1 MRKITEII
9 LHCSATA
16 EGLDFSVRDIRAWHK
31 AQGWA
36 DVGYHYVV
44 RLDGTVQEGRPLDQ
58 AGAHCKGHNAASIGI
73 CYIGG
78 LAADGRTPKDT
89 RTTAQRA
96 AIRALVTRLRRQFPA
111 ATVHGHNE
119 FAAKAC
125 PCFDV
130 RAEYG
135 SGGTQQAAVSR
146 QQAAVSTQQEANG
159 TQQAAGSS
167 TRLRAFAI
175 LAAIAAA
182 ASLLFAGVASCT
194 GARRA
199 AVRTEQHAATAT
211 DDRLEA
217 RTSSAAARTSAA
229 DFLAAR
235 HVADTVTVRDTLRVT
250 EYQQGCTLF
259 VTREAVRWRDRTLTR
274 RDTSALRAFS
284 STSTA
289 SSTDTSR
296 TSRRE
301 LLVNAIKADHPPAAS
316 SATWWSSRPLMAIL
330 NLLAA
335 AAALVA
341 FIELRRYR
349 KEKERKG

>member
-9 LHCSATA
+9 LHCSATS
-16 EGLDFSVRDIRAWHK
+16 EGLDFGVSDIRAWHK
-31 AQGWA
+31 AQGWK

-44 RLDGTVQEGRPLDQ
+44 RLDGTVQEGRPLEQ
-58 AGAHCKGHNAASIGI
+58 AGAHCKGHNDRSIGI

-125 PCFDV
+125 PCFNV
-130 RAEYG
+130 REEYG
-135 SGGTQQAAVSR
+135 MGGTQQACGTQQAASSTQQEAGGTQQAA
-146 QQAAVSTQQEANG
+146 G
-159 TQQAAGSS
+159 TSA
-167 TRLRAFAI
+167 RLRTFAV
-175 LAAIAAA
+175 LAVLAAA
-182 ASLLFAGVASCT
+182 ACLLFACVSSCT

-199 AVRTEQHAATAT
+199 EVRTARTSTAE
-211 DDRLEA
+211 DRLEA
-217 RTSSAAARTSAA
+217 RTSTADDRRHTADITAARYLT
-229 DFLAAR
+229 
-235 HVADTVTVRDTLRVT
+235 DTVTVRDTLRVT
-250 EYQQGCTLF
+250 ERQQGCTLY
-259 VTREAVRWRDRTLTR
+259 VTRDLVRWRDRTVAL
-274 RDTSALRAFS
+274 RDTSALRAL
-284 STSTA
+284 TSTVTSA
-289 SSTDTSR
+289 RTDTSR
-296 TSRRE
+296 TLTATDSTS
-301 LLVNAIKADHPPAAS
+301 ATSTADHPPAAP
-316 SATWWSSRPLMAIL
+316 SASWWSSRPLMAIL

-349 KEKERKG
+349 KEQERKG

>member
-44 RLDGTVQEGRPLDQ
+44 RLDGTVQEGRPLEQ
-58 AGAHCKGHNAASIGI
+58 AGAHCKGHNDRSIGI

-135 SGGTQQAAVSR
+135 K
-146 QQAAVSTQQEANG
+146 
-159 TQQAAGSS
+159 QQAAGTA

-175 LAAIAAA
+175 LAVIAAA
-182 ASLLFAGVASCT
+182 ASLLFAGVTSCT

-199 AVRTEQHAATAT
+199 AVRTEQHSATAT

-217 RTSSAAARTSAA
+217 RTSTAADSRHTADFTAARYLT
-229 DFLAAR
+229 
-235 HVADTVTVRDTLRVT
+235 DTVTVRDTLRVT
-250 EYQQGCTLF
+250 ERQQGCTLF
-259 VTREAVRWRDRTLTR
+259 VTRDAVRWRDRTLTR
-274 RDTSALRAFS
+274 RDTSALTALTDTRTDTRTDTARSFRATART
-284 STSTA
+284 STS
-289 SSTDTSR
+289 
-296 TSRRE
+296 
-301 LLVNAIKADHPPAAS
+301 ADHPPAAA
-316 SATWWSSRPLMAIL
+316 SASWWTSRPFMAIL

-349 KEKERKG
+349 QEQERKGGR

>member
-96 AIRALVTRLRRQFPA
+96 ALRALVTRLQRQYPA

-125 PCFDV
+125 PCFNV
-130 RAEYG
+130 RE
-135 SGGTQQAAVSR
+135 
-146 QQAAVSTQQEANG
+146 EFG

-199 AVRTEQHAATAT
+199 AVRTEQHAATST
-211 DDRLEA
+211 DDRIEA
-217 RTSSAAARTSAA
+217 RTSTAASSTSAA
-229 DFLAAR
+229 DFTAAR
-235 HVADTVTVRDTLRVT
+235 YLTDTVTVRDTLRVT
-250 EYQQGCTLF
+250 EYQQGCTLY
-259 VTREAVRWRDRTLTR
+259 VTRDLVRWRDRTLTR
-274 RDTSALRAFS
+274 RDTSALTALTDTRTDTRSDTARSFRATARTS
-284 STSTA
+284 ST
-289 SSTDTSR
+289 
-296 TSRRE
+296 
-301 LLVNAIKADHPPAAS
+301 ADHPPAAA
-316 SATWWSSRPLMAIL
+316 SASWWTSRPLMAIL

-349 KEKERKG
+349 QEQERKGGR

>member
-9 LHCSATA
+9 IHCSATA

-31 AQGWA
+31 AQGWK

-44 RLDGTVQEGRPLDQ
+44 RLDGTVQEGRPIDQ
-58 AGAHCKGHNAASIGI
+58 AGAHCKGHNDRSIGI

-96 AIRALVTRLRRQFPA
+96 ALRALVTRLQRQFPA

-125 PCFDV
+125 PCFNV
-130 RAEYG
+130 RE
-135 SGGTQQAAVSR
+135 
-146 QQAAVSTQQEANG
+146 EFG

-199 AVRTEQHAATAT
+199 AVRTEQHAATST
-211 DDRLEA
+211 DDRIEA
-217 RTSSAAARTSAA
+217 RTSTAASSTSAA
-229 DFLAAR
+229 DFTAAR
-235 HVADTVTVRDTLRVT
+235 YLTDTVTVRDTLRVT
-250 EYQQGCTLF
+250 EYQQGCTLY
-259 VTREAVRWRDRTLTR
+259 VTRDLVRWRDRTLTR
-274 RDTSALRAFS
+274 RDTSALTALTDTRTDTRTDTARSFRATARTS
-284 STSTA
+284 ST
-289 SSTDTSR
+289 
-296 TSRRE
+296 
-301 LLVNAIKADHPPAAS
+301 ADHPPAAA
-316 SATWWSSRPLMAIL
+316 SASWWTSRPLMAIL

-349 KEKERKG
+349 QEQERKGGR

>member
-44 RLDGTVQEGRPLDQ
+44 RLDGTVQEGRPLEQ
-58 AGAHCKGHNAASIGI
+58 AGAHCKGHNDRSIGI

-96 AIRALVTRLRRQFPA
+96 AIRALVTRLQRQYPS

-130 RAEYG
+130 RAEFG
-135 SGGTQQAAVSR
+135 KEGTK
-146 QQAAVSTQQEANG
+146 
-159 TQQAAGSS
+159 QAAGTA
-167 TRLRAFAI
+167 TRLRTFAV
-175 LAAIAAA
+175 LAAVTAA
-182 ASLLFAGVASCT
+182 ASLLFACVASCT

-199 AVRTEQHAATAT
+199 AVRTEQHTATAT

-217 RTSSAAARTSAA
+217 RTSTAADSRHTADFTAARYLT
-229 DFLAAR
+229 
-235 HVADTVTVRDTLRVT
+235 DTVTVRDTLRVT
-250 EYQQGCTLF
+250 ERQQGCTLF

-274 RDTSALRAFS
+274 RDTSALSALTDTRTDTRSDTARTHTATART
-284 STSTA
+284 STS
-289 SSTDTSR
+289 
-296 TSRRE
+296 
-301 LLVNAIKADHPPAAS
+301 ADHPPAAP
-316 SATWWSSRPLMAIL
+316 SASWWTSRPFMAIL

-349 KEKERKG
+349 QEQERKGGR

>member
-44 RLDGTVQEGRPLDQ
+44 RLDGTVQEGRPLEQ
-58 AGAHCKGHNAASIGI
+58 AGAHCKGHNDRSIGI

-96 AIRALVTRLRRQFPA
+96 AIRALVTRLQRQYPA

-130 RAEYG
+130 RAEY
-135 SGGTQQAAVSR
+135 
-146 QQAAVSTQQEANG
+146 G

-182 ASLLFAGVASCT
+182 ASLLFAGVTSCT

-199 AVRTEQHAATAT
+199 AVRTEQHTAT

-217 RTSSAAARTSAA
+217 RTSTAA
-229 DFLAAR
+229 DIRRTADLTAAR

-274 RDTSALRAFS
+274 RDTSALTALTDTRTDTRTDTARSFRATARTS
-284 STSTA
+284 ST
-289 SSTDTSR
+289 
-296 TSRRE
+296 
-301 LLVNAIKADHPPAAS
+301 ADHPPAAA
-316 SATWWSSRPLMAIL
+316 SASWWTSRPFMAIL

-349 KEKERKG
+349 QEQERKGGR

>member
-78 LAADGRTPKDT
+78 LASDGRTPKDT

-96 AIRALVTRLRRQFPA
+96 ALRALVTRLQRQYPA

-135 SGGTQQAAVSR
+135 
-146 QQAAVSTQQEANG
+146 
-159 TQQAAGSS
+159 TQQAAGGS

-182 ASLLFAGVASCT
+182 ASLLFAGVTSCT

-199 AVRTEQHAATAT
+199 AVRTEQHTATAT

-217 RTSSAAARTSAA
+217 RTSTAADSRHTA

-235 HVADTVTVRDTLRVT
+235 YLTDTVTVRDTLRVT
-250 EYQQGCTLF
+250 EYQQGCTLY
-259 VTREAVRWRDRTLTR
+259 VTRDLVRWRDRTLTR
-274 RDTSALRAFS
+274 RDTSALTALSDTRTDTRTDTARSFRATALT
-284 STSTA
+284 STS
-289 SSTDTSR
+289 
-296 TSRRE
+296 
-301 LLVNAIKADHPPAAS
+301 ADHPPAAA
-316 SATWWSSRPLMAIL
+316 SASWWTSRPFMAIL

-349 KEKERKG
+349 QEQERKGGR

>member
-44 RLDGTVQEGRPLDQ
+44 RLDGTVQEGRPLEQ

-96 AIRALVTRLRRQFPA
+96 ALRALVTRLRRQFPA

-125 PCFDV
+125 PCFNV
-130 RAEYG
+130 RAEFG
-135 SGGTQQAAVSR
+135 TDGTQQAADGT
-146 QQAAVSTQQEANG
+146 QQAAGG

-199 AVRTEQHAATAT
+199 AVRTEQHTATAT

-217 RTSSAAARTSAA
+217 RTSTAASSTSAA

-235 HVADTVTVRDTLRVT
+235 HVTDTVTVRDTLRVT
-250 EYQQGCTLF
+250 ERQQGCTLY
-259 VTREAVRWRDRTLTR
+259 VTRDLVRWRDRTLTR
-274 RDTSALRAFS
+274 RDTSALTALTDTRTDTRTDTARTHTATART
-284 STSTA
+284 STS
-289 SSTDTSR
+289 
-296 TSRRE
+296 
-301 LLVNAIKADHPPAAS
+301 ADHPPAAA
-316 SATWWSSRPLMAIL
+316 SASWWTSRPFMAIL

-349 KEKERKG
+349 QEQERKGGR

>member
-44 RLDGTVQEGRPLDQ
+44 RLDGTVQEGRPIDQ

-96 AIRALVTRLRRQFPA
+96 ALRALVTRLRRQFPA

-125 PCFDV
+125 PCFNV
-130 RAEYG
+130 RAEF
-135 SGGTQQAAVSR
+135 
-146 QQAAVSTQQEANG
+146 G

-182 ASLLFAGVASCT
+182 ASLLFAGVTSCT

-199 AVRTEQHAATAT
+199 AVRTEQHTATAT

-217 RTSSAAARTSAA
+217 RTSTAADSRHTADFTAARYLT
-229 DFLAAR
+229 
-235 HVADTVTVRDTLRVT
+235 DTVTVRDTLRVT

-274 RDTSALRAFS
+274 RDTSALTALTDTRTDTRSDTARSFRATARTS
-284 STSTA
+284 ST
-289 SSTDTSR
+289 
-296 TSRRE
+296 
-301 LLVNAIKADHPPAAS
+301 ADHPPAAA
-316 SATWWSSRPLMAIL
+316 SASWWTSRQLMAFL
-330 NLLAA
+330 FGAA
-335 AAALVA
+335 TAALVA
-341 FIELRRYR
+341 FIDLRRYR
-349 KEKERKG
+349 K